1 MAASPDISKIDACVS
16 CPMCSSE
23 IPLPSGLRLPR
34 QFSVRCP
41 NCGQRKIHDLAE
53 VHNRKDDAATQ
64 AFAEIQ
70 FGSKTDIRST

>member
-1 MAASPDISKIDACVS
+1 MATSQDISKIDACVS

-34 QFSVRCP
+34 QFSVPCP

-53 VHNRKDDAATQ
+53 VHNRKDNASQIST
-64 AFAEIQ
+64 EIH
-70 FGSKTDIRST
+70 FGRQTDFRSS